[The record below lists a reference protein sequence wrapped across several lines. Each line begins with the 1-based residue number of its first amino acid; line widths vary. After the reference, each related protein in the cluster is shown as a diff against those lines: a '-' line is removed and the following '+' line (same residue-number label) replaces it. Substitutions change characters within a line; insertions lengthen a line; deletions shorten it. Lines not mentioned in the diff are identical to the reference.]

1 MSKTH
6 LYRNMAAL
14 PSLPAM
20 RAFDAAA
27 RLGSF
32 RAASEE
38 LHVSPTAISHH
49 IRGLENQLGL
59 KLFERFGRDAVLTED
74 GKRLAGATAQAFGIL
89 GEAIRKLQR
98 TSRKVVRLA
107 AGPIFTAR
115 WLMPRIS
122 SFWEAHPDI
131 ELEVLPTHRP
141 GALDPKTKNADIVIS
156 WERLADMPKTA
167 PKLLELR
174 PVAIASQDYIDRHGP
189 IGAPGDLLNKPILH
203 QRNHW
208 GWLDWFAAMGVL
220 PDAPLRGAI
229 FEDANILLRGA
240 AEGQGAVVGW
250 LPLIDQDLREGR
262 VRRLFDEEIPPTQG
276 YFVEV
281 RDGTE
286 TRRETQ
292 GVIDWLVS
300 PSKVPKD

>member
-1 MSKTH
+1 
-6 LYRNMAAL
+6 
-14 PSLPAM
+14 M
-20 RAFDAAA
+20 RAFDSAA

-49 IRGLENQLGL
+49 IRGLENQLGV
-59 KLFERFGRDAVLTED
+59 KLFERSGRDVVLTEN
-74 GKRLAGATAQAFGIL
+74 GKRLAEATAQAFGIL
-89 GEAIRKLQR
+89 GDAVRKLKR
-98 TSRKVVRLA
+98 TSRKVVRVA
-107 AGPIFTAR
+107 AGPILTAR

-122 SFWEAHPDI
+122 SFWEVHPDI

-141 GALDPKTKNADIVIS
+141 GALAQKTSNADIVIN
-156 WERLADMPKTA
+156 WERLADMPKTSL
-167 PKLLELR
+167 KLLELH

-189 IGAPGDLLNKPILH
+189 ISAPGDLLNKPILH

-220 PDAPLRGAI
+220 SDLPLRGAV

-240 AEGQGAVVGW
+240 SEGQGAVVGW
-250 LPLIDQDLREGR
+250 LQLIDPDLREGR
-262 VRRLFDEEIPPTQG
+262 VRRLFDEEIPPTHG
-276 YFVEV
+276 YFVEAG
-281 RDGTE
+281 DGTE

-292 GVIDWLVS
+292 DVIDWLVS
-300 PSKVPKD
+300 PPKVPKN